1 MTFVV
6 SSGVSTTGQAPRR
19 LRPHDAIEP
28 CKINRENLAIAE
40 EQRALRLV
48 LRRRRHIEIDGEVRE
63 KPLDVTGT
71 EANGMAT
78 AVETDIPSNPVDVG
92 LLGAEAVVLE
102 ADALADA
109 REEPLT
115 FESRG
120 PIHVDRTYEI
130 SRGL

>member
-1 MTFVV
+1 MQDRPGEPRDRGRAARF
-6 SSGVSTTGQAPRR
+6 APGS
-19 LRPHDAIEP
+19 D
-28 CKINRENLAIAE
+28 
-40 EQRALRLV
+40 
-48 LRRRRHIEIDGEVRE
+48 RRRHIEIDGEVRE

-71 EANGMAT
+71 EASGMAT

-130 SRGL
+130 CRGL